1 MAEKND
7 SGDRT
12 EKPTPKRLA
21 DARKKG
27 DVAKSKDMS
36 STATLAA
43 WLLIGLCL
51 GAFGLQ
57 RLNALFDT
65 VLTLTDRPFDEAF
78 RVASM
83 AAFQALLLLSAVT
96 FLPVAILGSVAE
108 FLQVGPVF
116 TLEKMTPKFSHMNP
130 GEGLKRMVN
139 LDNLVE
145 TAKSLAKTLLLIII
159 CWLVVAT
166 DFSQLTRLPANEP
179 RDVLH
184 ALSSTTFKLV
194 AAAVAAFLL
203 VSALDLVYQKH
214 SFIKRLRMSRRD
226 IKQEMKD
233 AEGDPHVRAQRRQM
247 HQEWAQQNAVQ
258 AARDASVL
266 VVNPT
271 HIACALAYDP
281 SVHAAPVLLGKGEG
295 PIAAAMREAAETE
308 GVPIIRNV
316 ELARALRDK
325 AVIDDIVPQD
335 LFAAVAEVILWAR
348 RMRETA
354 AEDAAAEASEAG
366 SGSSPDL
373 TFPAPPAIAVRP
385 ADRPS
390 EET

>member
-36 STATLAA
+36 STATLGA

-65 VLTLTDRPFDEAF
+65 VLSLTDRPFDEAY
-78 RVASM
+78 RVASL

-139 LDNLVE
+139 VDNLVE
-145 TAKSLAKTLLLIII
+145 TAKSLAKTLLLIVI
-159 CWLVVAT
+159 CWLVIVT
-166 DFSQLTRLPANEP
+166 DFSQLSRLPANEP

-226 IKQEMKD
+226 IRQEMKD

-281 SVHAAPVLLGKGEG
+281 SQHAAPVLLGKGEG
-295 PIAAAMREAAETE
+295 PIAAAMREAAEAE

-348 RMRETA
+348 RMRETTA
-354 AEDAAAEASEAG
+354 AEEAAEASAEPPAG
-366 SGSSPDL
+366 P
-373 TFPAPPAIAVRP
+373 TFPAPSAIAF
-385 ADRPS
+385 RPS
-390 EET
+390 EDSR

>member
-36 STATLAA
+36 STATLGA
-43 WLLIGLCL
+43 WLLVGLCL
-51 GAFGLQ
+51 GMFGLQ
-57 RLNALFDT
+57 RLAALFDT
-65 VLTLTDRPFDEAF
+65 VLAVTDRPFDEAF
-78 RVASM
+78 RIAGL
-83 AAFQALLLLSAVT
+83 AAFQALLLLSVVT

-116 TLEKMTPKFSHMNP
+116 TLEKMSPKFSHMNP

-145 TAKSLAKTLLLIII
+145 AAKSLAKTLLLVAI
-159 CWLVVAT
+159 CWVVIAT
-166 DFSQLTRLPANEP
+166 DFSQLARLPASEP
-179 RDVLH
+179 RDVLR

-194 AAAVAAFLL
+194 AAGVAAFLL

-214 SFIKRLRMSRRD
+214 SFIKKLRMSRRD

-281 SVHAAPVLLGKGEG
+281 AQHAAPVLLGKGEG
-295 PIAAAMREAAETE
+295 PVAAAMREAAEAE

-348 RMRETA
+348 RIRETA
-354 AEDAAAEASEAG
+354 AEEPASDDAATP
-366 SGSSPDL
+366 SGPS
-373 TFPAPPAIAVRP
+373 FPAPPEIAVRP
-385 ADRPS
+385 SAPS
-390 EET
+390 PEEPR

>member
-12 EKPTPKRLA
+12 EKPTPKRLS

-27 DVAKSKDMS
+27 DVAKSKDLS
-36 STATLAA
+36 STVTLGA
-43 WLLIGLCL
+43 WLLVGLCL
-51 GAFGLQ
+51 GTFGLQ
-57 RLNALFDT
+57 RIDALFDQ
-65 VLTLTDRPFDEAF
+65 VLTLTDRPFQEAYGI
-78 RVASM
+78 AGM

-96 FLPVAILGSVAE
+96 FLPVAIVGSVAE

-116 TLEKMTPKFSHMNP
+116 TLEKMTPKLSHMNP

-139 LDNLVE
+139 MDNLVE
-145 TAKSLAKTLLLIII
+145 TAKSLAKTMLLLLI
-159 CWLVVAT
+159 CWLVIAG
-166 DFSQLTRLPANEP
+166 DFSQLTKLPANEP

-184 ALSSTTFKLV
+184 ALSGVTFKLT

-214 SFIKRLRMSRRD
+214 SFIKKMKMSRRD

-233 AEGDPHVRAQRRQM
+233 AEGDPHVRSQRRQM
-247 HQEWAQQNAVQ
+247 HQEWSQQSATQ

-281 SVHAAPVLLGKGEG
+281 SQHAAPVLLGKGEG
-295 PIAAAMREAAETE
+295 LVAAAMREAAEAE

-325 AVIDDIVPQD
+325 ADIDDIVPQD

-348 RMRETA
+348 RVRETA
-354 AEDAAAEASEAG
+354 AEEAAAEAPDAPAAG
-366 SGSSPDL
+366 PSSP
-373 TFPAPPAIAVRP
+373 PPPEIAFRP
-385 ADRPS
+385 GSDS
-390 EET
+390 SSKET

>member
-36 STATLAA
+36 STATLGA

-65 VLTLTDRPFDEAF
+65 VLSLTDRPFDEAF

-96 FLPVAILGSVAE
+96 FLPVAILGSVTE

-139 LDNLVE
+139 VDNLVE
-145 TAKSLAKTLLLIII
+145 TAKSLAKTILLIAI
-159 CWLVVAT
+159 CWLVVVA
-166 DFSQLTRLPANEP
+166 DFSQLSRLPANEP

-214 SFIKRLRMSRRD
+214 SFIKKLRMSRRD

-281 SVHAAPVLLGKGEG
+281 SLHPAPVLLGKGEG

-316 ELARALRDK
+316 ELARALHDK

-348 RMRETA
+348 RVRETA
-354 AEDAAAEASEAG
+354 AEEAASETTEPPAG
-366 SGSSPDL
+366 P
-373 TFPAPPAIAVRP
+373 TFPALPEIAI
-385 ADRPS
+385 RPS
-390 EET
+390 EESR